1 MSPRTQLVRSKP
13 FLAFVVLFMV
23 GCLLGIFSVSR
34 SSPSSSVR
42 GLSTLEYPAGWRP
55 VSYSVALPGLR
66 FLHPLALAPD
76 GSPANAGLVVG
87 LLAGS
92 RQSPL
97 PESLLAD
104 LPSAPR
110 GEVVEALGGQEYYRY
125 RWSDGDAVELYVEP
139 SAGENAS
146 VLACYASGRA
156 LARLRECRQ
165 IVASATE
172 PSVVD
177 EDLTPDRGFASALA
191 AALASFERGRQ
202 QQRARLADASSAA
215 GLAEAAGALGRIAM
229 GAGETVAALAWPS
242 PLARMRSS
250 LDGALRGAA
259 LDYSALARAATR
271 SDAPAY
277 DAARLRVMDDERQI
291 DDDLA
296 GMVIYGY
303 S

>member
-13 FLAFVVLFMV
+13 FLALLVLVMV
-23 GCLLGIFSVSR
+23 GCLIGIFSVSR
-34 SSPSSSVR
+34 SAPSAVR

-55 VSYSVALPGLR
+55 VRYSVALPGLR
-66 FLHPLALAPD
+66 FLHPLALAPG
-76 GSPANAGLVVG
+76 GSPASAGLVVG

-92 RQSPL
+92 SQSPL
-97 PESLLAD
+97 PESLLAA
-104 LPSAPR
+104 LPAPPR

-125 RWSDGDAVELYVEP
+125 RWRDGDAVEMYVEP

-146 VLACYASGRA
+146 VLACYASVQE

-177 EDLTPDRGFASALA
+177 EDLTPDRGFASGLA

-202 QQRARLADASSAA
+202 QQRARLAEASSDAR
-215 GLAEAAGALGRIAM
+215 LAEAASALGRIAI
-229 GAGETVAALAWPS
+229 GAGETVAGLAWPS

-250 LDGALRGAA
+250 LDRALREAA
-259 LDYSALARAATR
+259 LDYSALARAAAR
-271 SDAPAY
+271 DDAPAY
-277 DAARLRVMDDERQI
+277 DSARLGVMDAEREI